1 MQCKPVCT
9 SCQHFSESTEQLT
22 VQPKST
28 TSKVVK
34 ATKPLPFVIE
44 VTTTPEAIDL
54 PLQNDVTLLIEETPA
69 VAKNPPGIVVMDKT
83 NTPSDEGE
91 L

>member
-1 MQCKPVCT
+1 M
-9 SCQHFSESTEQLT
+9 
-22 VQPKST
+22 
-28 TSKVVK
+28 VK

-69 VAKNPPGIVVMDKT
+69 VAKNPPGIVVMDET